1 MTTIETDVSKSEFI
15 KNLVDDGFKVTQS
28 GNATILEKGE
38 VRFSV
43 YDVSKSTGGP
53 SAAKAIVSTGEETM
67 KVRLKP

>member
-1 MTTIETDVSKSEFI
+1 MPVEGWIADKDGVEFI
-15 KNLVDDGFKVTQS
+15 SCSNGFKVTQS
-28 GNATILEKGE
+28 GVATILEKGE